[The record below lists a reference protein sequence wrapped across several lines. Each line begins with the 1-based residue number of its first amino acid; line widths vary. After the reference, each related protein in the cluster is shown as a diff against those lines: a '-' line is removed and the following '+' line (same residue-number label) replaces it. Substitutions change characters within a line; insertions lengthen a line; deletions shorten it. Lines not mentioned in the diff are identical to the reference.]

1 MDNKVI
7 IEPSVAGDV
16 LELKDNLRTEDI
28 SECQACGHT
37 PTEALARG
45 YIFSDECYSAK
56 VNGKTEAMFGVSS
69 TKQPDGFGAV
79 WYLGSDESFKH
90 PISLVREGRKQ
101 INKWLEKYR
110 VLYNAV
116 DKRNEKHIAWLKHIG
131 FTISNPVNINGYEF
145 YNFYKIKE

>member
-1 MDNKVI
+1 MDNSVNI
-7 IEPSVAGDV
+7 MPSEAGDV
-16 LELKDNLRTEDI
+16 FELKDNLRTEDI
-28 SECQACGHT
+28 EECQAAGLT
-37 PTEALARG
+37 PVQALLDA
-45 YIFSDECYSAK
+45 YVLSELCYSAK
-56 VNGKTEAMFGVSS
+56 VNGRTEAMFGVSS
-69 TKQPDGFGAV
+69 FNQPEGYGAV

-90 PISLVREGRKQ
+90 PISLVREGKKQ

-116 DKRNEKHIAWLKHIG
+116 DKRNEKHITWLKHIG